1 MNSKNRRP
9 WLFGLFAAISIVG
22 LVMSFGPRDV
32 SSNASYGPG
41 RFKAG
46 TSARQ
51 DHGAPNFDI
60 RHDKSGQERLETRR
74 RKRGA
79 KQKERTEETLKS
91 SSVAQERL
99 AAKLPGVRLVMG
111 ESLKTPE
118 RVISTQGK
126 RFLTK
131 PSKQSREKIVKDFL
145 GANSEVYGLT
155 AREVAQLRK
164 TADYT
169 NPAGN
174 LSWLELRQEING
186 IPVFQGELR
195 AALTKNGEIVGTVSR
210 LAPALAITETSD
222 SISAESKVNRISAA
236 VAVSKAAESIG
247 ITVDPGDLVVKES
260 SSDGNTVLFEPGPFA
275 DFIKV
280 ELQYFPLEPGVVTE
294 AWSMVLWQEGP
305 AYYVF
310 VDAQEGGDLLWRK
323 NITNDQ
329 TQSAT
334 YSVYNDDSPG
344 PLSPSNALP
353 GSAIQGP
360 AIPRTL
366 LTLISEGPAFNNLGW
381 IPDGANTTTGNNV
394 DAGLDLVAPNGIDPA
409 GRAIGSPFRVFDFPY
424 NPPPGI
430 PAPGDAP
437 TGVNYRNG
445 IVTDL
450 FFWSNRYHDRLYE
463 LGFTEA
469 ARNFQLNNFG
479 RGGLGNDFVRAEA
492 QDGAS
497 TNNANFATPADGLL
511 PRMQMFIF
519 TGPTPDRD
527 GDLDHEIVIHE
538 LTHGTSN
545 RLHANAS
552 GLASTTSVGMGEGWS
567 DFYGR
572 ALLSTA
578 DEDINGIYPAGG
590 YATFQLGPIGTDNY
604 YYGIRRFPY
613 ALKTTLGANG
623 KPHNPLTFADTDP
636 AQLNTTDGA
645 FPESPINFSGNGATE
660 VHNLGEIWA
669 MALLEV
675 RARIINNLGYATGNQ
690 RTLQIVTDG
699 MKLDPINPTM
709 LQGRDSILAADCAG
723 FAGAD
728 ELQIWD
734 GFASR
739 GMGFSATVNA
749 GSSVTE
755 AFDLPNLTLGDV
767 IVSND
772 SCDNLGVADPGETVT
787 LSIPLTNPFCATSAN
802 GTTLSV
808 DGGSPV
814 SYGDIAAG
822 NTVSR
827 DISFT
832 VPSETECGT
841 QLSIEATINSSLGPV
856 TRTFILQVGAPTAIL
871 PPVVHSSGNIAVP
884 ILDNT
889 TVDIPITVPN
899 TGAVGD
905 VNVSVRLNHT
915 FDGDLQLRL
924 IAPDGTIV
932 NLANNRG
939 VGGDNFG
946 TGANDCS
953 GTPTRFDDSAATPIS
968 AGVPPFAGTF
978 RPETPLATLHGKE
991 MNGVWKLRVSDT
1003 ANLDQGTIGCVTLEI
1018 SEQLYFCCGV
1028 PGTPLIEAAPPPV
1041 LVEECG
1047 TNGAADPGEVVTMSF
1062 ALKNNGS
1069 GLTTNLNATLQSSGG
1084 IIALS
1089 GPQSYGVLSPVGPAV
1104 SRDFTFAV
1112 DASVACGSNVTATF
1126 VLDDAGVSLGTVSF
1140 TIRVGATVTNTTTLS
1155 NPTSIVIPAVGTG
1168 ATTGAPSNPYPSNIG
1183 AAGLTGSVT
1192 NVRVTLNNFSH
1203 TFPSDV
1209 DVLLVGPG
1217 GQKFTVLSDVIGGND
1232 AVNITWVLDDGA
1244 ATLVPST
1251 GTAVSGTF
1259 RPTNIGTGDL
1269 FPAPAPPA
1277 PYQFPATAGAA
1288 TFASVFNGLNP
1299 NGVWSL
1305 YVVDDAGIDVGSFA
1319 GGWALTI
1326 TTQTPVCEVIPAVDI
1341 ENPSVDKTSLWPP
1354 NHQMQDVTV
1363 NYDVG
1368 CASCSLSV
1376 SSNEPINGT
1385 GDGDTD
1391 PDWEIVD
1398 AHHVRLRA
1406 ERAATGTGR
1415 IYTITITCT
1424 NGVNTDL
1431 ETLEVHVDHNITGP
1445 LSGTAVKINTPLN
1458 FSGTFWDLAGRTHSA
1473 SWLFDSL
1480 STGGTVV
1487 EPSGSRKGTVSGA
1500 YSFASPGVYRVKMTV
1515 TSNQGVTTWVDT
1527 QNDLEALVVIYDP
1540 AAGYA
1545 IGGGWLASP
1554 PGAYLANPSLTGKVS
1569 FGFTSKY
1576 FKNATNPKGETQFS
1590 FKLGEVDFNAVNF
1603 DYLVISGAK
1612 AQFKGFGKL
1621 NGSGAYSFLL
1631 TVIDGDLP
1639 GGGGVD
1645 RFRMKIWNKATGAIV
1660 YDNQLGA
1667 SDADNPTAPVGS
1679 GSAIT
1684 IKK

>member
-1 MNSKNRRP
+1 MYSKSRRR
-9 WLFGLFAAISIVG
+9 WLFGFFAAISVVV
-22 LVMSFGPRDV
+22 LVTSFGPTHV
-32 SSNASYGPG
+32 WSNAAHGLRNSQ
-41 RFKAG
+41 AG
-46 TSARQ
+46 TAARQ
-51 DHGAPNFDI
+51 QHGAPDFDI
-60 RHDKSGQERLETRR
+60 RQDKSGQEKLENRR
-74 RKRGA
+74 QKISA
-79 KQKERTEETLKS
+79 KQKERAAEALKS
-91 SSVAQERL
+91 SSAAQERL
-99 AAKLPGVRLVMG
+99 AANLPGLRLVMG
-111 ESLKTPE
+111 DALKTPE
-118 RVISTQGK
+118 SVVSIQGK
-126 RFLTK
+126 KFLTK
-131 PSKQSREKIVKDFL
+131 PSKQPRERIVKDFL
-145 GANSEVYGLT
+145 VANSEMYGLT
-155 AREVAQLRK
+155 AREVAQLTK
-164 TADYT
+164 IADYT

-174 LSWLELRQEING
+174 LSWVELRQEING
-186 IPVFQGELR
+186 IPVFQGEVR
-195 AALTKNGEIVGTVSR
+195 AALTKDGELVGTVSR
-210 LAPALAITETSD
+210 LAPALS
-222 SISAESKVNRISAA
+222 SAEGSGTNAPESKVNRISAA
-236 VAVSKAAESIG
+236 EAVSKAADSIG
-247 ITVDPGDLVVKES
+247 VTVKPGELVVKES
-260 SSDGNTVLFEPGPFA
+260 SADGNTILFEPGPFA
-275 DFIKV
+275 DYIKV
-280 ELQYFPLEPGVVTE
+280 ELQYFPLEPGVITE
-294 AWSMVLWQEGP
+294 AWSMVLWQEGS

-353 GSAIQGP
+353 GSGIQGT
-360 AIPRTL
+360 AISRTSF
-366 LTLISEGPAFNNLGW
+366 TLISELPAFDNLGW
-381 IPDGANTTTGNNV
+381 ITDGVNTTTGNNV
-394 DAGLDLVAPNGIDPA
+394 DAGLDIAAPNGIDPA
-409 GRAIGSPFRVFDFPY
+409 GRAVGSPFRVFDFPY

-430 PAPGDAP
+430 PPPGDVP
-437 TGVNYRNG
+437 TGVDYRNG

-450 FFWSNRYHDRLYE
+450 FFWSNRYHDLLYQ
-463 LGFTEA
+463 LGFTEP

-492 QDGAS
+492 QDSSG
-497 TNNANFATPADGLL
+497 TNNANFATPADGSL

-519 TGPTPDRD
+519 TFPNPDRD
-527 GDLDHEIVIHE
+527 GDLDHDVVIHE

-552 GLASTTSVGMGEGWS
+552 GLTANVSRGMGEGWS
-567 DFYGR
+567 DFYAR

-578 DEDINGIYPAGG
+578 DEDINGVYPAGG
-590 YATFQLGPIGTDNY
+590 YATFQLDAIGTDNY

-613 ALKTTLGANG
+613 ALKTAVGATG

-645 FPESPINFSGNGATE
+645 FPESPLDFSGNGATE

-675 RARIINNLGYATGNQ
+675 RARIINNLGFATGNQ

-699 MKLDPINPTM
+699 MKLDPLNPNM

-739 GMGFSATVNA
+739 GMGFSARVNA

-755 AFDLPNLTLGDV
+755 AFDLPNLTLGAV
-767 IVSND
+767 TVSND
-772 SCDNLGVADPGETVT
+772 SCDNFGVADPGETVT
-787 LSIPLTNPFCATSAN
+787 LTIPLTNPFCANSADGTS
-802 GTTLSV
+802 LSV
-808 DGGSPV
+808 AGGSLV
-814 SYGDIAAG
+814 SYGDIPAG
-822 NTVSR
+822 ATVSR
-827 DISFT
+827 DIVFT
-832 VPSETECGT
+832 VPAETECGT

-856 TRTFILQVGAPTAIL
+856 TRTFILQVGVPTAIL

-884 ILDNT
+884 ILDNN
-889 TVDIPITVPN
+889 TVDIPITVTD

-924 IAPDGTIV
+924 VAPDGTVV

-939 VGGDNFG
+939 GSGDNYG

-953 GTPTRFDDSAATPIS
+953 GTPTVFDDSAAPAIS
-968 AGVPPFAGTF
+968 AGGAPFAGTF
-978 RPETPLATLHGKE
+978 RPETPLAALNGKA
-991 MNGVWKLRVSDT
+991 MSGIWKLRVSDT
-1003 ANLDQGTIGCVTLEI
+1003 ANIDTGTIGCFKLEI
-1018 SEQLYFCCGV
+1018 SRQVYFCCGV
-1028 PGTPLIEAAPPPV
+1028 AGTPIIEAAPPPV
-1041 LVEECG
+1041 LVTECG

-1062 ALKNNGS
+1062 ALRNNGS

-1084 IIALS
+1084 ITALS
-1089 GPQSYGVLSPVGPAV
+1089 GPQSYGVLSPTGPAV

-1112 DASVACGSNVTATF
+1112 SASVACGSNVTATF
-1126 VLDDAGVSLGTVSF
+1126 LLDDEGVSLGTVSF
-1140 TIRVGATVTNTTTLS
+1140 TIRVGATVTDTTTFS
-1155 NPTSIVIPAVGTG
+1155 NPTAIVIPAAGTG
-1168 ATTGAPSNPYPSNIG
+1168 AATGSPANPYPSNIIAG
-1183 AAGLTGSVT
+1183 GLTGTVA

-1203 TFPSDV
+1203 TFPGDV

-1217 GQKFTVLSDVIGGND
+1217 GQKFTVLSDVIGGTN
-1232 AVNITWVLDDGA
+1232 AVNITWELDDGA

-1251 GTAVSGTF
+1251 GTPVSGTF

-1269 FPAPAPPA
+1269 FPAPAPAA
-1277 PYQFPATAGAA
+1277 PYQFPATAGTA

-1299 NGVWSL
+1299 NGTWNL
-1305 YVVDDAGIDVGSFA
+1305 HVVDDAGADIGTIA

-1326 TTQTPVCEVIPAVDI
+1326 TTEIPVCEVIPAVEI
-1341 ENPSVDKTSLWPP
+1341 ENPSVNKSSLWPP
-1354 NHQMQDVTV
+1354 NHSMQDVTV

-1368 CASCSLSV
+1368 CSSCSLSV
-1376 SSNEPINGT
+1376 TSNEPINGT

-1406 ERAATGTGR
+1406 ERSGNGNGR

-1424 NGVNTDL
+1424 NGVNTDV

-1445 LSGTAVKINTPLN
+1445 ASGTAVKINTPLN
-1458 FSGTFWDLAGRTHSA
+1458 FSGTFWDVVGRTHTA
-1473 SWLFDSL
+1473 SWLFDGL
-1480 STGGTVV
+1480 STVGTVV
-1487 EPSGSRKGTVSGA
+1487 EPSGSRKGTVGGA
-1500 YSFASPGVYRVKMTV
+1500 YSFGSPGVYRVKMKV
-1515 TSNQGVTTWVDT
+1515 TSNLGVTTWVDT

-1540 AAGYA
+1540 GAGYT

-1554 PGAYLANPSLTGKVS
+1554 PGAYRANPSLTGKVS

-1590 FKLGEVDFNAVNF
+1590 FKLGELDFNAVNF

-1612 AQFKGFGKL
+1612 AQFKGLGKL
-1621 NGSGAYSFLL
+1621 NGSGAYNFLL

-1667 SDADNPTAPVGS
+1667 SDADDPTTPVGS

-1684 IKK
+1684 IRK